1 MAGAGNETVFTW
13 RAPAVKFGPGA
24 VGEVGHDVA
33 ALGCRRVL
41 VVTDQRVAATGAA
54 GRATEA
60 VRQAGVDA
68 TVYADVH
75 IEPTDVGV
83 RAAADAVRDGGW
95 DGFVAVGGG
104 SVIDTAK
111 AVNLLTHVS
120 GDLLDYVNAPIG
132 GGRSPENPLAPL
144 VAVPTTAGTG
154 AECTAVCVVD
164 LLEQHVKS
172 GISDAALRPALAV
185 VDPELTLSLPP
196 EVTAASAFDVLCHAL
211 ESYTAR
217 PYSDFPRHAPEARVA
232 YCGANPVSDLW
243 IERTMPLLARSVR
256 TAVADGSDLAAR
268 TDLHLAALFAGMGF
282 GNAGVHIP
290 HACAYPIAGRVRE
303 YVPNGYLT
311 DSPLVPH
318 GQSVVLTAP
327 ATFARTFASSPD
339 RHAWAATTLD
349 PSVADL
355 PDKSSWLPTAIRRLM
370 RDTGVPSGLV
380 DVGYGEADIDGL
392 VEGALAQQR
401 LLGLAPVPVDADLL
415 AEVFRSSIQPV
426 G

>member
-1 MAGAGNETVFTW
+1 MYA
-13 RAPAVKFGPGA
+13 
-24 VGEVGHDVA
+24 
-33 ALGCRRVL
+33 
-41 VVTDQRVAATGAA
+41 
-54 GRATEA
+54 EA
-60 VRQAGVDA
+60 
-68 TVYADVH
+68 H
-75 IEPTDVGV
+75 IEPTDVSV
-83 RAAADAVRDGGW
+83 REAADAVRGGGW
-95 DGFVAVGGG
+95 DGFVAIGGG

-111 AVNLLTHVS
+111 AVNLLTHAS

-132 GGRSPENPLAPL
+132 AGRAPEAPLAPL

-164 LLEQHVKS
+164 LLDQQVKS

-185 VDPELTLSLPP
+185 VDPELTLSLPA

-217 PYSDFPRHAPEARVA
+217 PYSRFPRHAPETRVA

-243 IERTMPLLARSVR
+243 IERTVPLLARSMR

-268 TDLHLAALFAGMGF
+268 TDLHMAALFAGMGF

-303 YVPNGYLT
+303 YVPAGYLA
-311 DSPLVPH
+311 DSPMVPH

-327 ATFARTFASSPD
+327 AVFARTFASSPD
-339 RHAWAATTLD
+339 RHVWAATTLD
-349 PSVADL
+349 PSVSEL
-355 PDKSSWLPTAIRRLM
+355 PDKSSWLPTAVRRLM
-370 RDTGVPSGLV
+370 RDTGVPSGLA

-401 LLGLAPVPVDADLL
+401 LLGLAPISVDAGVL
-415 AEVFRSSIQPV
+415 AEVFRASVEPIR
-426 G
+426 